1 MDNSE
6 LKSILLDLQ
15 SRILEIRNGIFDVT
29 SKEKR
34 LEDISNKL
42 SQEKVWSD
50 LDLSQK
56 LSKEKSS
63 IEKSLT
69 FFQSTEMQIGDN
81 LTLLEMAIDEADLE
95 TIKEIEIEIKMLKKN
110 VEDLEFSR
118 MFTNKMDPIWFRWN
132 RSSRLG

>member
-69 FFQSTEMQIGDN
+69 FFQSTEMQIGAVSYTH
-81 LTLLEMAIDEADLE
+81 LTLPTKA
-95 TIKEIEIEIKMLKKN
+95 
-110 VEDLEFSR
+110 
-118 MFTNKMDPIWFRWN
+118 
-132 RSSRLG
+132 